1 MTTATLKFEATFEAN
16 TVNLAKIRTFIREA
30 ARGSGADDSTLDEI
44 ELAVDEACTN
54 VIEHGYQGQV
64 EGRTIRIEVTSSRRA
79 IVITIIDRSA
89 EFDPSSVPLPDLEQV
104 RRDLQVGGLGLFL
117 VRTLMD
123 DVSYEAGPEGNRL
136 TLTKRVGL

>member
-1 MTTATLKFEATFEAN
+1 MKTPKSCERIPACCTNRGLRETTSGT
-16 TVNLAKIRTFIREA
+16 
-30 ARGSGADDSTLDEI
+30 GADDSTLDDI